1 MIDFKFVGGAVLLL
15 VMVYFIIA
23 FVFPE
28 NFEKRK
34 AHNKRRSNKSS
45 SLRGP
50 ALGEK
55 IRYYFENIMS
65 SGPGGVIKWLAI
77 SSLLIVV
84 LLGVSIV
91 IFGIKSSPE
100 PHADKLGFIEGAW
113 QSLMATL
120 DSGTMGGDEGWA
132 FRSVRFVATL
142 CGIFLISILIGT
154 ISSGIDEKLE
164 ELKKGR
170 SKVLES
176 NHTLILG
183 WSEKVFSIIREIVE
197 ANENQKK
204 PCIVILADKNKI
216 EMEDEILAKVDDFK
230 NTKIIIRSGSPLETS
245 DIAVVNPNSARSIIV
260 LGNEESNTDTYVIKS
275 VLALT
280 NGKDRKKEPYNIV
293 GEIKDLKNMEA
304 AELVGNDE
312 SIFVLSSD
320 LISRITAQTC
330 RQSGLS
336 VVYSVLLQFEGD
348 EIYFQNQPELA
359 GKTYKEV
366 VFSYEDSAVI
376 GIRTPEGQVFIN
388 PPMNTVFNLGDSV
401 IAISNDDDTI
411 KLSGKTNFDINQD
424 LFNRVEL
431 QTKGIE
437 KTLILG
443 WNDKGG
449 SIIEEL
455 DNYVTYGSKVT
466 VLADVAGIESQ
477 IIGIN
482 SNLENQKISLIIG
495 NINDRTT
502 LLNIKPGD
510 YDHIVL
516 LSYKN
521 MNIQESDA
529 KTLICLLH
537 LRNLS
542 DKAGKDFSI
551 VSEMLDIRNRDLAI
565 VAKADDFI
573 VGDNLI
579 SLMLSQ
585 LSENK
590 DLKKVYDIL
599 FEAEGS
605 EIYLKPI
612 NGYLKTGESV
622 NFYNIL
628 ESAAQLNETA
638 IGYRQSALSSNSEEH
653 FGVKI
658 NPSKSKKIEFS
669 TEDFI
674 IVVAEN

>member
-15 VMVYFIIA
+15 VMIYFIIA
-23 FVFPE
+23 FAFPE

-34 AHNKRRSNKSS
+34 DHNKRISNKSS
-45 SLRGP
+45 NLRGP
-50 ALGEK
+50 SLGEK
-55 IRYYFENIMS
+55 IRYYFENTMS

-100 PHADKLGFIEGAW
+100 PHADQLGFIEGAW

-280 NGKDRKKEPYNIV
+280 NGKDRKKEPYNII

-304 AELVGNDE
+304 AELVGNNE

-336 VVYSVLLQFEGD
+336 VVYSELLQFEGD

-376 GIRTPEGQVFIN
+376 GIRTSEGQVFIN

-401 IAISNDDDTI
+401 IAISEDDDKI

-455 DNYVTYGSKVT
+455 DNYVTYGSTVT
-466 VLADVAGIESQ
+466 VLADVVGIESQ
-477 IIGIN
+477 ISGIN

-502 LLNIKPGD
+502 LLNIKPEA

-599 FEAEGS
+599 FAAEGS

-638 IGYRQSALSSNSEEH
+638 IGYRQSALSSDFEEH

-658 NPSKSKKIEFS
+658 NPSKSKKIQFS
-669 TEDFI
+669 SEDFI